1 MNDDIVSQAVWGWRK
16 KGEASASA
24 SEDIGK
30 RRRHAA
36 IEFCVMLA
44 VASLLRFVFKKPTL
58 SLFVASMATA
68 VLVGGFCMP
77 SLYYGIKRFGSMLA
91 HRLGLAVTWLLL
103 VPFFYIFF
111 TITRIIFVMLGK
123 DAMCRELDP
132 SAKSYWIAHAGSPEP
147 EQYRKQY

>member
-1 MNDDIVSQAVWGWRK
+1 MNDDIVSLTVWGWRK
-16 KGEASASA
+16 KGEASIPA
-24 SEDIGK
+24 EDVAGK

-44 VASLLRFVFKKPTL
+44 VAALLRFVFKKPTL

-68 VLVGGFCMP
+68 VLVGGFCIP
-77 SLYYGIKRFGSMLA
+77 PLYYGIKRFGAMLA
-91 HRLGLAVTWLLL
+91 HWLGLAVTWLLM

-111 TITRIIFVMLGK
+111 TTTRLIFVMLGK
-123 DAMCRELDP
+123 DAMCRALDP

-147 EQYRKQY
+147 DQYRKQY